1 MWGDDPHRRVAYRG
15 REHCDGQDGGRLP
28 SPTGSSAP
36 TSARTMLWQNAS
48 ATMTPTATPAA
59 SRCQSRRRSARTVVA
74 PSRRRQK
81 AAKSCSPSS
90 NVAAAFMAARS
101 SGRGFQSVS
110 CLRSGSAAAGRSQIR

>member
-1 MWGDDPHRRVAYRG
+1 
-15 REHCDGQDGGRLP
+15 
-28 SPTGSSAP
+28 
-36 TSARTMLWQNAS
+36 MLWQNAS
-48 ATMTPTATPAA
+48 AITQPTATPSA

-90 NVAAAFMAARS
+90 RDAASFIAARS

-110 CLRSGSAAAGRSQIR
+110 CLRSGSALAGSSQIRYA